1 MADSQHYKIFSNT
14 IFFDKCL
21 SSTDGD
27 DGSVWSQRKSRSFAQ
42 YFCDM
47 RLIIKFSETQFTH
60 MSKTNNKAVSDGLL

>member
-27 DGSVWSQRKSRSFAQ
+27 DGSIWSKRKSSSFAQ

-47 RLIIKFSETQFTH
+47 RLIRFSETQFPH
-60 MSKTNNKAVSDGLL
+60 MSKMNNKAVSDGLW